1 MICIYESPV
10 KLKIK
15 NTSYNDN
22 KISNSNLDISKNHK
36 HNDNN
41 AVHHKIKRPLISVK
55 YFEK

>member
-22 KISNSNLDISKNHK
+22 KISNSNHK
-36 HNDNN
+36 YNDNN
-41 AVHHKIKRPLISVK
+41 AVHHKMKHPLISVK